1 MSGPA
6 HSAHAVTLLTPDGTT
21 VAVLSGT
28 RERTWALGFAPQ
40 PAPTPSRG
48 PEPTAGRTLLLV
60 MRERAG
66 RYHLGTWAPGRGL
79 ELLPW
84 CSFDTETTAR
94 WYPGEGAPGSW
105 YGRTGTAAAGCSPPT
120 WTAAS

>member
-1 MSGPA
+1 M
-6 HSAHAVTLLTPDGTT
+6 TLLTPDGATA
-21 VAVLSGT
+21 AVLSGT
-28 RERTWALGFAPQ
+28 AERTWALGFAP
-40 PAPTPSRG
+40 AAASASGLGGTS
-48 PEPTAGRTLLLV
+48 GRTLLLV

-66 RYHLGTWAPGRGL
+66 RYHLGVWTPGGGL

-94 WYPGEGAPGSW
+94 WYPGPGVRGSCC
-105 YGRTGTAAAGCSPPT
+105 GRTGTAAAGCSPPT